1 MEVIFRPNENLCLL
15 AALWGVANGEQQELM
30 TNGGEA
36 NLKELFKN
44 RMGKEKDDISKNGA
58 GTDDVKNS
66 LKGVVKAN
74 EARGIK
80 VGFKWRK
87 IIPLALF
94 AFTTPLRDFLTSS
107 VPAPFFRISSFSFPV
122 LFLNNSF
129 RFASPPFVS
138 FHC

>member
-1 MEVIFRPNENLCLL
+1 ML

-80 VGFKWRK
+80 VGFKWRM
-87 IIPLALF
+87 ISGIIGGVVGPFNVESLIPLALF
-94 AFTTPLRDFLTSS
+94 ALTTP
-107 VPAPFFRISSFSFPV
+107 FRNCYIICSRSII
-122 LFLNNSF
+122 
-129 RFASPPFVS
+129 
-138 FHC
+138 